1 VYVLGYHG
9 ITDHSAP
16 EHHFAGL
23 FTDVRDFESQME
35 HLVRHFAP
43 VGIEEVESAVASGGP
58 LPHRAVH
65 VTFDDGYKNNLIA
78 AEILDRLKIPWT
90 VFITVDSVL
99 DGYQPWFLRLASAME
114 VTTSVML
121 PDGSVLDASGP
132 DRKWYLSGRRLK
144 CEIMASSN
152 QDRGV
157 ERVLS
162 WKGVGPEGGPVAEM
176 LSVDEMKELHSAGT
190 VIGNHSATHRNLLKC
205 SDAELEAEITGARR
219 RLERALGGPV
229 EYFAYPDGRSNARV
243 RKVVSAEHRLA
254 LSTWRMV
261 RPWDRF
267 AIRRYEPM
275 SAGHLEWIL
284 DQPEPKYGLDWMRW
298 NVPLRVREA
307 TLRAG

>member
-1 VYVLGYHG
+1 
-9 ITDHSAP
+9 
-16 EHHFAGL
+16 
-23 FTDVRDFESQME
+23 M
-35 HLVRHFAP
+35 
-43 VGIEEVESAVASGGP
+43 
-58 LPHRAVH
+58 
-65 VTFDDGYKNNLIA
+65 
-78 AEILDRLKIPWT
+78 
-90 VFITVDSVL
+90 
-99 DGYQPWFLRLASAME
+99 
-114 VTTSVML
+114 
-121 PDGSVLDASGP
+121 
-132 DRKWYLSGRRLK
+132 
-144 CEIMASSN
+144 
-152 QDRGV
+152 

-176 LSVDEMKELHSAGT
+176 LSVDDMKQLRSAGT
-190 VIGNHSATHRNLLKC
+190 TIGNHSATHRNLLKC

-219 RLERALGGPV
+219 RLERALGSPV

-275 SAGHLEWIL
+275 STGQLEWIL
-284 DQPEPKYGLDWMRW
+284 EQPEPRYGRDWLRW